1 MFIIMVLSYIVGMIF
16 IYLFTS
22 WQIALGIFLISVS
35 QIVFTLAVAVRV
47 MKISK
52 KMKMDKK

>member
-1 MFIIMVLSYIVGMIF
+1 MVVGMIF